1 MLRPGV
7 TENEVRYAQQKLRE
21 ELEEKYSSVTK
32 AFKFIDADRTGKLE
46 REEVKRLLIEF
57 NIVNVR
63 DDAIET
69 LIDFADFDG
78 DGEIN
83 YAEFARILTADDVM
97 AMKQTTTAVDGAIKL
112 GRGDQPL
119 AENYAVGAKTLEG
132 VKTGLGRH

>member
-1 MLRPGV
+1 M
-7 TENEVRYAQQKLRE
+7 RYAQQQLRQ
-21 ELEEKYSSVTK
+21 ELEEKYSSITK

-46 REEVKRLLIEF
+46 REEVKRLLVEF

-69 LIDFADFDG
+69 LIDFADHDG

-97 AMKQTTTAVDGAIKL
+97 NMKQTTTAVENAIKL
-112 GRGDQPL
+112 GRGDRP
-119 AENYAVGAKTLEG
+119 AADNYAVGANTLEQL
-132 VKTGLGRH
+132 KKQQAAHKH

>member
-1 MLRPGV
+1 MFEKIDEDHSGRLGKSEIRQLCV
-7 TENEVRYAQQKLRE
+7 
-21 ELEEKYSSVTK
+21 ELNMPLPETVL
-32 AFKFIDADRTGKLE
+32 DGLLLLADH
-46 REEVKRLLIEF
+46 
-57 NIVNVR
+57 
-63 DDAIET
+63 
-69 LIDFADFDG
+69 DG
-78 DGEIN
+78 DMSIS